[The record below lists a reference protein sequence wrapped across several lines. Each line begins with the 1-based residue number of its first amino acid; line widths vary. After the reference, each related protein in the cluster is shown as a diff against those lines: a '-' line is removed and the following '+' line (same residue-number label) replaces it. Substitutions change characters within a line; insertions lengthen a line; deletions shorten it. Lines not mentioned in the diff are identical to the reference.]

1 MDDRNFPIN
10 EEPLRR
16 ILIISDF
23 YSNKQTF
30 ESQERRGIDPM
41 YREKKAINI
50 ALYGLL
56 IALAMVLSF
65 VETLI
70 PIPIPVPGVKLG
82 LANLVTVVG
91 LYLIGIPGTIAV
103 TLIRIVLVGLS
114 FGNPY
119 SMIYGLS
126 GSFLSLFV
134 MAILKKTG
142 KLSQIGISVLGG
154 IAHNIGQITF
164 AAVIVQ
170 TAGVFY
176 YLPFLLAAGCIA
188 GTLIGVVGGIIT
200 ERLMHAM
207 RGIKK

>member
-1 MDDRNFPIN
+1 MIRFILTNG
-10 EEPLRR
+10 LLKVKKRR
-16 ILIISDF
+16 I
-23 YSNKQTF
+23 Y
-30 ESQERRGIDPM
+30 PM
-41 YREKKAINI
+41 YREKKAITV
-50 ALYGLL
+50 AFYGLL
-56 IALAMVLSF
+56 TALAMVLSF

-70 PIPIPVPGVKLG
+70 PIPIPIPGVKLG

-103 TLIRIVLVGLS
+103 TLVRIVLVGFS

-142 KLSQIGISVLGG
+142 KFSQISISVLGG

-170 TAGVFY
+170 TSGVFY
-176 YLPFLLAAGCIA
+176 YLPFLIAAGCIA
-188 GTLIGVVGGIIT
+188 GTLIGIVGGLIT
-200 ERLMHAM
+200 GRLLRAM

>member
-1 MDDRNFPIN
+1 MIRFILTNG
-10 EEPLRR
+10 LLKVKKRR
-16 ILIISDF
+16 I
-23 YSNKQTF
+23 Y
-30 ESQERRGIDPM
+30 PM
-41 YREKKAINI
+41 YREKKAITV

-56 IALAMVLSF
+56 TALAMVLSF

-70 PIPIPVPGVKLG
+70 PIPIPIPGVKLG

-103 TLIRIVLVGLS
+103 TLVRIVLVGFS

-142 KLSQIGISVLGG
+142 KFSQISISVLGG

-170 TAGVFY
+170 TSGVFY
-176 YLPFLLAAGCIA
+176 YLPFLIAAGCIA
-188 GTLIGVVGGIIT
+188 GTLIGIVGGLIT
-200 ERLMHAM
+200 GRLQRAM

>member
-1 MDDRNFPIN
+1 
-10 EEPLRR
+10 
-16 ILIISDF
+16 
-23 YSNKQTF
+23 
-30 ESQERRGIDPM
+30 M

-154 IAHNIGQITF
+154 IAHNIGQIAVA
-164 AAVIVQ
+164 AAVVEQ
-170 TAGVFY
+170 AAMFA
-176 YLPFLLAAGCIA
+176 YLPVLLAAGTVA
-188 GTLIGVVGGIIT
+188 GSLIGLLGGMVVRRIRRAIS
-200 ERLMHAM
+200 R
-207 RGIKK
+207 

>member
-1 MDDRNFPIN
+1 MIRFILTNG
-10 EEPLRR
+10 LLKVKKRR
-16 ILIISDF
+16 T
-23 YSNKQTF
+23 Y
-30 ESQERRGIDPM
+30 PM
-41 YREKKAINI
+41 YREKKAITV

-56 IALAMVLSF
+56 TALALVLSF

-70 PIPIPVPGVKLG
+70 PIPIPIPGVKLG

>member
-1 MDDRNFPIN
+1 MIRFI
-10 EEPLRR
+10 LTYGLLKVKKRR
-16 ILIISDF
+16 TYL
-23 YSNKQTF
+23 
-30 ESQERRGIDPM
+30 M
-41 YREKKAINI
+41 YREKKAITV

-56 IALAMVLSF
+56 TALALVLSF

-70 PIPIPVPGVKLG
+70 PIPIPIPGVKLG

-103 TLIRIVLVGLS
+103 TLVRIVLVGFS

-126 GSFLSLFV
+126 GSFLSLLV

-142 KLSQIGISVLGG
+142 RFSQISISVLGG

-170 TAGVFY
+170 TSGVFY
-176 YLPFLLAAGCIA
+176 YLPFLIAAGCIA
-188 GTLIGVVGGIIT
+188 GTLIGIVGGLIT
-200 ERLMHAM
+200 GRLLCAM

>member
-1 MDDRNFPIN
+1 
-10 EEPLRR
+10 
-16 ILIISDF
+16 
-23 YSNKQTF
+23 
-30 ESQERRGIDPM
+30 M

-154 IAHNIGQITF
+154 ISIGQITF

>member
-1 MDDRNFPIN
+1 MIRFILTNG
-10 EEPLRR
+10 LLKVKKRR
-16 ILIISDF
+16 TYL
-23 YSNKQTF
+23 
-30 ESQERRGIDPM
+30 M
-41 YREKKAINI
+41 YREKKAITV

-56 IALAMVLSF
+56 TALALVLSF

-70 PIPIPVPGVKLG
+70 PIPIPIPGVKLG

-103 TLIRIVLVGLS
+103 TLVRIVLVGFS

-119 SMIYGLS
+119 TIIYGLS
-126 GSFLSLFV
+126 GSFLSLLV

-142 KLSQIGISVLGG
+142 RFSQISISVLGG

-170 TAGVFY
+170 TSGVFY
-176 YLPFLLAAGCIA
+176 YLPFLIAAGCSA
-188 GTLIGVVGGIIT
+188 GTLIGIVGGLIT
-200 ERLMHAM
+200 GRLLCAM